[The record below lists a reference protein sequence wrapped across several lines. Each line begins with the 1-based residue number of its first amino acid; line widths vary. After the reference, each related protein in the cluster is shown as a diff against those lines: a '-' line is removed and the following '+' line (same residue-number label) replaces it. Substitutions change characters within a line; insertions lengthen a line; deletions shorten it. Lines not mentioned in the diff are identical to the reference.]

1 VYQRAGELTNGIY
14 KATREGYL
22 AWDFGLVDQIRRAGV
37 SIMSNIAEQFE
48 RGSTMEF
55 IRFLDQEAENSQE

>member
-1 VYQRAGELTNGIY
+1 MYQRVGELANGIY

-22 AWDFGLVDQIRRAGV
+22 ARDFGLVDQIRRAGV

-48 RGSTMEF
+48 RGSTTEF